1 MWPVLGIVAVYARE
15 LLLARIF
22 WCQNFRIL
30 EQLIFGWRRSMVSIA
45 GRLDPLS
52 GMAEAR
58 RHSRSPE
65 TQPRPP
71 GREAP
76 GSGSGPDG
84 RRQRARRIG
93 PVWQPSVAAAAADD
107 EGFEID
113 DGMGALRRRGRRG
126 RRANRAARAAAR
138 ARASAR
144 AARSASRRIAS
155 HRIASLATHRIASH
169 RIASHRIASHRIA
182 SHRIAINT
190 LHRIASHRIASHRI
204 ASHRNIASHRIASHR
219 IASHRI
225 ASHCTASLFV
235 CVSKQAIKKT
245 TCKHL
250 GFCEHTGLCLYK
262 QVIF

>member
-1 MWPVLGIVAVYARE
+1 
-15 LLLARIF
+15 
-22 WCQNFRIL
+22 
-30 EQLIFGWRRSMVSIA
+30 
-45 GRLDPLS
+45 
-52 GMAEAR
+52 MAEAR

-138 ARASAR
+138 G
-144 AARSASRRIAS
+144 ASRRIVS
-155 HRIASLATHRIASH
+155 HRIASLATHC
-169 RIASHRIASHRIA
+169 IASHRIA

-190 LHRIASHRIASHRI
+190 LHRIASHRIAT
-204 ASHRNIASHRIASHR
+204 HRNIASQHIASHRTALHRIASHR
-219 IASHRI
+219 IAT
-225 ASHCTASLFV
+225 HCTASLFV
-235 CVSKQAIKKT
+235 CISKQAILKKLAN
-245 TCKHL
+245 L
-250 GFCEHTGLCLYK
+250 GFCEHTGLCLFENLQTPGFLRAYWPLCMYK
-262 QVIF
+262 QVIFENNFF